1 MEINNT
7 SNSLVPAFKF
17 GVPNERVL
25 LAKDTVS
32 ITVDGNVYD
41 GNGDV
46 WLELLPR
53 AGIYIYAEFQEIP
66 PLVTMRIGGGEK
78 EITSFA
84 FGKREFPGDFVELGG
99 DVSNGKMTLKWS
111 PESEPLIGVGDDA
124 TSIHCI
130 VFHLFNFKDITGS
143 TTNIIELAAGSWK
156 VELRSLVETP
166 DCFKKLKS
174 EGGYGLTHIGCL
186 KKPDGSSFSG
196 KEAGETLDAL
206 RLFFSFAKGISCE
219 PICAV
224 GFDNSNTRVWESWS
238 SPREPWYS
246 PTSWLDQYHCEQLPC
261 LFPGFM
267 RRWEDGNWRDALYE
281 VIYWYLNSNYHLR
294 EIDTGIILT
303 QVAIERIS
311 YEYAVKH
318 RKLIEA
324 KGFNKLKASDQ
335 FRLLFSSLDIP
346 LDISTA
352 TPEMIK
358 LAKQFNWLDA
368 PHAMTE
374 VRNSLIHP
382 VHRRINSALIEVWKL
397 GLWYL
402 ELTILRI
409 CGYDGTYNNR
419 LVSEVEDVPWKRRD

>member
-1 MEINNT
+1 MVINKT
-7 SNSLVPAFKF
+7 SNSLVPAFEF
-17 GVPNERVL
+17 GVPNQSVL
-25 LAKDTVS
+25 LAKDTVT
-32 ITVDGNVYD
+32 INVDGKAYD
-41 GNGDV
+41 GNGEV
-46 WLELLPR
+46 CLELLPR
-53 AGIYIYAEFQEIP
+53 AEVYIYAEFQEIP
-66 PLVTMRIGGGEK
+66 PLVTMRIWGGEK
-78 EITSFA
+78 EITSFV
-84 FGKREFPGDFVELGG
+84 FGKREVPGDFVEGGG
-99 DVSNGKMTLKWS
+99 DVTKQKVTLKWS

-124 TSIHCI
+124 TSIHRL
-130 VFHLFNFKDITGS
+130 VFHLFNFQDITGS
-143 TTNIIELAAGSWK
+143 ATNIIELAAGSWK

-166 DCFKKLKS
+166 DCFKKLMY

-186 KKPDGSSFSG
+186 KKTDGSSFSG

-206 RLFFSFAKGISCE
+206 RLFFSFAKGVSCE

-246 PTSWLDQYHCEQLPC
+246 PTSWLDRYHREQLLC

-267 RRWEDGNWRDALYE
+267 KLWEDKNWRYALHE
-281 VIYWYLNSNYHLR
+281 AIYWYLNANCHLR

-303 QVAIERIS
+303 QVAIERLS

-324 KGFNKLKASDQ
+324 KGFKKLWASDQ

-352 TPEMIK
+352 IPETIK
-358 LAKQFNWLDA
+358 LAKQFYWLDA

-382 VHRRINSALIEVWKL
+382 EHKPLNSALFEIWNL
-397 GLWYL
+397 SLWYL
-402 ELTILRI
+402 ELAILGI
-409 CGYDGTYNNR
+409 CGYDSTYNDR
-419 LVSEVEDVPWKRRD
+419 LVSKVKDIPWKRID